1 MRISLT
7 IDDALLSEAKEI
19 SGLPATAT
27 VEDMLRHF
35 VASERRHQALKEVR
49 GVGWDGPH
57 YSRPTSETLASE
69 FRALT
74 ADRHHTPSE
83 ELMREGRRQR

>member
-1 MRISLT
+1 MRMSLT

-35 VASERRHQALKEVR
+35 VENERRRQGLKDLA
-49 GVGWDGPH
+49 GMGWDGPH
-57 YSRPTSETLASE
+57 YSRPTFETLASE

-74 ADRHHTPSE
+74 ADRHHSPSE
-83 ELMREGRRQR
+83 ELMREGRRER